1 MKKCFSWKWL
11 ISWIIFQLLQYFHT
25 VPNMN
30 YSLYTYCYSFHSK
43 YKLFILYIKQFCG
56 LNEVFSKF
64 GGIWIFGLILVETL
78 GLVLETFSWWSK
90 FITLVGLLT
99 FQNHMVFLVYFLS
112 ASSLWFGD
120 ASYKLHLP
128 HHPLAQFPT
137 MMVLLSSY
145 LTGILSPNTPFSL
158 EIALFMLF
166 YQNNGKVINTTSM
179 SSSKL

>member
-11 ISWIIFQLLQYFHT
+11 ISWIIFQLLQYSHT
-25 VPNMN
+25 VPSMN

-99 FQNHMVFLVYFLS
+99 FQNHMLFLVYFLS

-120 ASYKLHLP
+120 ASYKLITPSSTPPIGPISHSDGTALFIFNRNIKSKYTFQSWNCIV
-128 HHPLAQFPT
+128 HA
-137 MMVLLSSY
+137 LLSKQWKS
-145 LTGILSPNTPFSL
+145 
-158 EIALFMLF
+158 
-166 YQNNGKVINTTSM
+166 NGH
-179 SSSKL
+179 